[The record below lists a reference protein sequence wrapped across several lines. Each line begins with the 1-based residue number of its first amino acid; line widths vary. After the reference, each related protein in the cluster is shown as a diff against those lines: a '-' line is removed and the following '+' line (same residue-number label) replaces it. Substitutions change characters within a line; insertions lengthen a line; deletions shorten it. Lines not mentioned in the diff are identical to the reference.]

1 MCKTFPVNHY
11 SSLSLLN
18 FSERKEMACE
28 HVRLLGN
35 SCINSKCKK
44 EIPNMRKDH
53 NIF

>member
-1 MCKTFPVNHY
+1 MAREQVG
-11 SSLSLLN
+11 L
-18 FSERKEMACE
+18 FS
-28 HVRLLGN
+28 N